1 MPQLRAEP
9 LWIVL
14 SGSVGGVVTGI
25 GLGWLAN
32 LLFRAYRRVEVSG

>member
-1 MPQLRAEP
+1 MPGLRADP

-14 SGSVGGVVTGI
+14 SGSVGGIVTGI

-32 LLFRAYRRVEVSG
+32 LLLRAYRRAVVEG